1 MGGGVGSNLLKS
13 KLIVIGPVTVAVVWI
28 SKARL
33 PKMENPGGKLR
44 QGSVGWQRQGSVGVH
59 GSVGM
64 SLVIP
69 DAVTLVKLILT
80 PPNCTVTFRPT
91 GVGAL
96 MATAEA
102 ASCETLKVRPAM
114 VSVPVRA
121 APLLA
126 ATE

>member
-1 MGGGVGSNLLKS
+1 
-13 KLIVIGPVTVAVVWI
+13 
-28 SKARL
+28 
-33 PKMENPGGKLR
+33 MENPGGKLR
-44 QGSVGWQRQGSVGVH
+44 QGSVGWQRQGSPGWQRQGSVGVH
-59 GSVGM
+59 GSVGI

-80 PPNCTVTFRPT
+80 PPNCTVTFRPP

-102 ASCETLKVRPAM
+102 ASCVIVKVRPAM
-114 VSVPVRA
+114 VSVPARA

-126 ATE
+126 ETE

>member
-1 MGGGVGSNLLKS
+1 
-13 KLIVIGPVTVAVVWI
+13 
-28 SKARL
+28 
-33 PKMENPGGKLR
+33 
-44 QGSVGWQRQGSVGVH
+44 
-59 GSVGM
+59 M

-102 ASCETLKVRPAM
+102 ASCETLKVRPATD
-114 VSVPVRA
+114 SVPVRA

-126 ATE
+126 ETE